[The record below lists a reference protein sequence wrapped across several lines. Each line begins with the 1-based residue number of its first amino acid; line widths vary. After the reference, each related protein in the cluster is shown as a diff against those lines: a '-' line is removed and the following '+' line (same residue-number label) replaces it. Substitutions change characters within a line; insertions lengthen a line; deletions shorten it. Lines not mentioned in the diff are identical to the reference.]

1 MADNNAS
8 EEIFVLIAN
17 AESNFGVPNDMLRQI
32 YELEESAVHLRNRRI
47 KEKICDVISNIIEI
61 TDNSKSQGPATK
73 SAIT

>member
-1 MADNNAS
+1 MAGNNAS

-17 AESNFGVPNDMLRQI
+17 AESNFGIPNNMLRKI

-47 KEKICDVISNIIEI
+47 KENICEVISDIIKI
-61 TDNSKSQGPATK
+61 ADNNKSQGPATK